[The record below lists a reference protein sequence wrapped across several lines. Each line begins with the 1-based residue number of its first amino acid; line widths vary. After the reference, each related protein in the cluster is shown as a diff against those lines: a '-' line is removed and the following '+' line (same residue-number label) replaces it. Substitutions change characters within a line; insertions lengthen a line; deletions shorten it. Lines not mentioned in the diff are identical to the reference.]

1 MHIVFSIVLLVLS
14 FDTLS
19 AAVVCPGEAT
29 LDPSGKFCYV
39 VHKGAMSFH
48 DAEKA
53 CYDFGGYH
61 LATVPNMIDN
71 RYLYN
76 LSSHSNIWTNY
87 YWLGL
92 TDMTADGSWEWIDG
106 TDLVFANWAP
116 DSSQGYCGAM
126 RASDGRWIAQDCAKP
141 YPFYCYGRAQGAP
154 TDLPSPPRTTIRP
167 TRKEENMI
175 KFMADAESVGNP
187 NIDPNALA
195 FYNKEREFI
204 RAVTDGLF
212 ANPSSN
218 GNVCTFYMSV
228 SFYGYTKYDQQFD
241 HSAAW
246 SQHQFDNLLESNVWD
261 QGHTDPAYNITDAIT
276 GAQRFQWSPSMDDIG
291 YTTLV
296 FLTARR
302 DFTNI
307 PSLFNPFPKFDELVV
322 VSLNGS
328 NMPGIPSGTS
338 TVQVSNDFSDVDIQ
352 KLISVLNCH

>member
-1 MHIVFSIVLLVLS
+1 MGSN
-14 FDTLS
+14 
-19 AAVVCPGEAT
+19 
-29 LDPSGKFCYV
+29 CYV

-92 TDMTADGSWEWIDG
+92 TDMTADGSWEWLMALIC
-106 TDLVFANWAP
+106 
-116 DSSQGYCGAM
+116 QGYCGAM